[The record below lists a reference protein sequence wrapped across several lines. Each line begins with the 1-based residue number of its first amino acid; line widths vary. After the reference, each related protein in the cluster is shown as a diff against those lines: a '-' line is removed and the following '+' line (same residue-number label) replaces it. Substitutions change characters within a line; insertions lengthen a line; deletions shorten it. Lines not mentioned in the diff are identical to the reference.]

1 MRHSVTIRLFVA
13 CLFIVLAT
21 GCAGNK
27 PKEDL
32 VKLEQ
37 ETAQKLYA
45 SGQKELKRKNYQLAI
60 KNFETLTTRYP
71 FTDEAQNAQL
81 DIATAYYKMAEP
93 DTAIATADD
102 FIKTNPRH
110 KRVDYAYYLKGLVNS
125 RRYDSFL
132 DKYIVKDIA
141 NLDTTALETAFEDFK
156 RLIRRYPDSEYV
168 DEARQRMIFLRN
180 ALARHELNVADY
192 YMRRGAWV
200 AAANRCQYLITKY
213 DRADSVPEALQM
225 MVEAYENLGDKP
237 AQQEAQAVLEKNF
250 PSLAKKRKGFFG
262 S

>member
-1 MRHSVTIRLFVA
+1 MLRSSLSRLFVVFLLLGLTA
-13 CLFIVLAT
+13 
-21 GCAGNK
+21 GCASNK
-27 PKEDL
+27 GDKDFAQ
-32 VKLEQ
+32 LEH

-45 SGQKELKRKNYQLAI
+45 SGLKELKRKNYNLAI
-60 KNFETLTTRYP
+60 KRFETLTARYP
-71 FTDEAQNAQL
+71 FTEEAQNAQL
-81 DIATAYYKMAEP
+81 DIATAYYRMLEP
-93 DTAIATADD
+93 DAAIAAADE

-141 NLDTTALETAFEDFK
+141 NLDTIALETAFDDFK
-156 RLIRRYPDSEYV
+156 LLIRRYPESQYV

-180 ALARHELNVADY
+180 ALARHELKVADY

-225 MVEAYENLGDKP
+225 MVEAYGKLGDKP

-250 PSLAKKRKGFFG
+250 PAVAKKRKGLFG